1 MMDQTI
7 IPVAIALISTVGAFV
22 SVVFSRRSARGER
35 LEAADQVAIKFREP
49 LLHAAFNLQTRVYN
63 ILELNFFDRFLGEWN
78 SPEEREYAVTHTL
91 YVIAQYFCWVE
102 VLRRDSQFI
111 DPRNDERNRSVARA
125 LEAVRET
132 FCDSIA
138 LSDPIFRIFRG
149 QQRALGEVMLV
160 PVPDPPPGVPR
171 WECLGYAAFV
181 EGLDDSR
188 MARWF
193 SQLRE
198 DIDTASRDLARH
210 DTRLRLVQRE
220 LMNLID
226 VMDPDAR
233 RVPPNMRNR
242 VAAPVV
248 RVPKVRVEDQEITG
262 RSARGNRGR

>member
-1 MMDQTI
+1 MDQSI
-7 IPVAIALISTVGAFV
+7 IPVATALISTAGAFV

-35 LEAADQVAIKFREP
+35 LEAADQVAVKFREP
-49 LLHAAFNLQTRVYN
+49 LLQAAFNLQTRIYN
-63 ILELNFFDRFLGEWN
+63 ILELDFFDRFLGECN
-78 SPEEREYAVTHTL
+78 SPEEREYAMKHTL

-111 DPRNDERNRSVARA
+111 DPRNDERNRSVAWA
-125 LEAVRET
+125 LEGVRET
-132 FCDSIA
+132 FCDSITM
-138 LSDPIFRIFRG
+138 SDPTFRLFRG

-188 MARWF
+188 MAKWF

-198 DIDTASRDLARH
+198 DIDTVSRDLVRH

-233 RVPPNMRNR
+233 RVPLNMRNR
-242 VAAPVV
+242 VAARII
-248 RVPKVRVEDQEITG
+248 RVQNVRVEDQATG
-262 RSARGNRGR
+262 HRSSAADGD